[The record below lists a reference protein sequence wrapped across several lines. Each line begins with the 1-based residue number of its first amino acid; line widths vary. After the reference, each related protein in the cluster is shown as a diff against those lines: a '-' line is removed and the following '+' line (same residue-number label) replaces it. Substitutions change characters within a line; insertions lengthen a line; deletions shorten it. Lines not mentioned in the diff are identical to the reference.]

1 MTPINRW
8 ILYVPSAYVPSAGS
22 NGPDPVI
29 VDGGY
34 PGTPLPLVYS
44 VQPGDAEGDTMTLQ
58 DLGNG
63 TIALQYFP
71 GYGPDVYGFASVRDD
86 SGFQVKFHDNAGNWI
101 TEVTARETLQ
111 AIPTGDGNFALYSPT
126 FAMYVTV
133 DSASRTPP
141 PWSPAYPLRATTG
154 DITQAARFTATGVD
168 RPSVLDFVQLG
179 KNVSGLSFAGVSL
192 SNVDLSGYN
201 LSSCDFRGVAQLAGA
216 KLTGA
221 ILAATNFTGID
232 LTHVTFSFPIIRS
245 TDPNNPTIF
254 ASCILPYA
262 VIGLDW
268 SYLDLT
274 AATITGLP
282 RDLTGLVAVSVRRP
296 EGDFTGFV
304 LDEANFA
311 NATLDGARFTDAKLR
326 QNASFAGA
334 KLVGAYFTGTVL
346 DQANFVGAVLGGI
359 EFAQAVNFSSAWISN
374 CNFTEANAYGVI
386 FAGATLISG
395 NTLTGATSLQES
407 DFTNAYLPYADF
419 TGANLQGAKFDGA
432 CMVECVLA
440 NADLTPAQQGAISA
454 SLYAACLQGVDF
466 TGTKLGGANLTNA
479 AITNGSG
486 QIQVRHYDEYGNL
499 IPPESAPPEL
509 ISWQAEN
516 FPSEASFSNAT
527 VCPNGSPYGANQ
539 EQGLSIAT
547 MMQAT
552 NPPTQWMPRN
562 LYKR

>member
-1 MTPINRW
+1 MTDINRW
-8 ILYVPSAYVPSAGS
+8 HLWRPENFPFVIDQTPSSDFAYSVSPYPSPYG
-22 NGPDPVI
+22 GDIMI
-29 VDGGY
+29 VD
-34 PGTPLPLVYS
+34 
-44 VQPGDAEGDTMTLQ
+44 

-63 TIALQYFP
+63 TIALRYWASEYFN
-71 GYGPDVYGFASVRDD
+71 GYASVRDD
-86 SGFQVKFHDNAGNWI
+86 NGFQVQFTDGAGN
-101 TEVTARETLQ
+101 TFPEVTPRETLQ
-111 AIPTGDGNFALYSPT
+111 AIPTGDGYFALYSPT
-126 FAMYVTV
+126 FSMYVTA
-133 DSASRTPP
+133 DSAPTNEC
-141 PWSPAYPLRATTG
+141 YHLRATTG
-154 DITQAARFTATGVD
+154 DITQALRITATGYD
-168 RPSVLDFVQLG
+168 PDNPLHHPSVVLDFVRLG

-221 ILAATNFTGID
+221 NLAATNFTGID

-245 TDPNNPTIF
+245 TDPNKPTIF

-282 RDLTGLVAVSVRRP
+282 RDLTELVAVSVRRP

-334 KLVGAYFTGTVL
+334 KLVGAYFTGAVL

-359 EFAQAVNFSSAWISN
+359 EFAQAANFSSAWISN

-539 EQGLSIAT
+539 EQGLSIAQ